1 MAALFAATFAN
12 AQITL
17 LHTFNTYIYAS
28 AERVIRNQVS
38 YVQAPYLFSFETDLN
53 GNVTINLYN
62 TDDLSLYKTANIHLN
77 ISGEPIFPF
86 HISQNILT
94 TDNKTCFILASSS
107 GNTSYIYN
115 EDAQL
120 VTTIY
125 GTFPTLYKADDQYLL
140 LTYSDDDTTYV
151 YSLPGNGETEDVSE
165 VTTPRHSAR
174 KYMQNEQV
182 LIDSNDRTY
191 NIQGQE
197 VK

>member
-17 LHTFNTYIYAS
+17 LQTFNTYIYAS

-38 YVQAPYLFSFETDLN
+38 YVQAPYLFSFVTDGN
-53 GNVTINLYN
+53 GSITINLYN

-77 ISGEPIFPF
+77 SSEPIFPF

-120 VTTIY
+120 VTTIN
-125 GTFPTLYKADDQYLL
+125 GTFPTLYRADDQYLL
-140 LTYSDDDTTYV
+140 LTYTGDDTTHV
-151 YSLPGNGETEDVSE
+151 YSLPGNGEATDVSE

-197 VK
+197 VR